1 MNIADVKRR
10 ERKIATSEKKIDR
23 YKKKWQK
30 TDQKRSI

>member
-1 MNIADVKRR
+1 MNIADVKRI

-23 YKKKWQK
+23 YEKKWQK